1 MGAEW
6 VGLLK
11 AEQFTNLQQ
20 LRAKATVFFT
30 VHTEVG
36 LAWSDSSLGC
46 EIELCVPELLGTLF
60 FPLEWS
66 GFHQLFR
73 RWDGPKKTVIFQLTG
88 RPPQKLWVKRCV
100 CVLLCLVKVGMKKS
114 RRKARA
120 YPTWM
125 RRNLCFVFTVCGPVL
140 WPALLVERETLLI
153 TACEKPGIVKKYF
166 KRIYYFILIA
176 CYLQLT
182 SNVL

>member
-66 GFHQLFR
+66 GFISSSAGEMAQT
-73 RWDGPKKTVIFQLTG
+73 KAVIFQLTG

-100 CVLLCLVKVGMKKS
+100 CVLLCLVKVGKKKRGE
-114 RRKARA
+114 RRE
-120 YPTWM
+120 PTLPGWEEIFA
-125 RRNLCFVFTVCGPVL
+125 LCLQCVDQYCGQLCL
-140 WPALLVERETLLI
+140 WKDRH
-153 TACEKPGIVKKYF
+153 CW
-166 KRIYYFILIA
+166 
-176 CYLQLT
+176 
-182 SNVL
+182 

>member
-100 CVLLCLVKVGMKKS
+100 CVLLCLVKVGMKKIEEMGES
-114 RRKARA
+114 LPYLDEKKSLL
-120 YPTWM
+120 YVYSVWIS
-125 RRNLCFVFTVCGPVL
+125 TVASSACGK
-140 WPALLVERETLLI
+140 TD
-153 TACEKPGIVKKYF
+153 TADNSMWKTRHCEK
-166 KRIYYFILIA
+166 IL
-176 CYLQLT
+176 
-182 SNVL
+182 

>member
-1 MGAEW
+1 MGAEC

-100 CVLLCLVKVGMKKS
+100 CVLLCLVKVGMKKIEEKGES
-114 RRKARA
+114 LPYLDEKKSL
-120 YPTWM
+120 
-125 RRNLCFVFTVCGPVL
+125 LCVYSVWTSTVASSACGK
-140 WPALLVERETLLI
+140 TD
-153 TACEKPGIVKKYF
+153 TADNSMWKTRHCEK
-166 KRIYYFILIA
+166 IL
-176 CYLQLT
+176 
-182 SNVL
+182 

>member
-66 GFHQLFR
+66 GFHQLFH
-73 RWDGPKKTVIFQLTG
+73 RWDGPKKNSHLSAD
-88 RPPQKLWVKRCV
+88 RPSSTEALSEEV
-100 CVLLCLVKVGMKKS
+100 CLCPSVPCQSGNEKNEEKGESLPYLDEKKSLLCVYSVWTS
-114 RRKARA
+114 
-120 YPTWM
+120 
-125 RRNLCFVFTVCGPVL
+125 TVASSACGK
-140 WPALLVERETLLI
+140 TD
-153 TACEKPGIVKKYF
+153 TADNSMWKTRHCEK
-166 KRIYYFILIA
+166 IL
-176 CYLQLT
+176 
-182 SNVL
+182 

>member
-73 RWDGPKKTVIFQLTG
+73 RWDGPKKNSHLSADRPSSTEALSAEVCLCPSVPCQSGNEKNRGERREPTLPGWEEIFA
-88 RPPQKLWVKRCV
+88 
-100 CVLLCLVKVGMKKS
+100 LCLQCVDQYCGQ
-114 RRKARA
+114 
-120 YPTWM
+120 
-125 RRNLCFVFTVCGPVL
+125 LCL
-140 WPALLVERETLLI
+140 WKDRH
-153 TACEKPGIVKKYF
+153 CW
-166 KRIYYFILIA
+166 
-176 CYLQLT
+176 
-182 SNVL
+182 